1 MTEATRKPR
10 MLEKRI
16 QSQYGDLPGSERA
29 LADLI
34 LEFPGD
40 LLVYSATELSERG
53 GVSKAAVTRFVKR
66 LGYQDYREMQREVR
80 EAQEAGEPVYLN
92 TGLLGPAPDRT
103 RLQQHLERDIA
114 NLRQTFEAVSPDD
127 LGEVV
132 RRCLAARRVW
142 VLGFRNSY
150 FFAAYIRRQLIQ
162 VRSDVTLV
170 PAAGQT
176 LMEELAGATPDD
188 LMIAVGLR
196 RRTPTLGRAMKIVRD
211 LGVPIA
217 FFTDRVAVTT
227 PKFATWTFP
236 CQVRGM
242 SLFDSYVAV
251 ISLANYLCTEVVAAA
266 GEGGRERL
274 SRIEDLFALMEEID
288 PSN

>member
-1 MTEATRKPR
+1 MTDASRKPR
-10 MLEKRI
+10 ILETRI
-16 QSQYGDLPGSERA
+16 HGLYDDLPGSERA

-80 EAQEAGEPVYLN
+80 EVQEAGEPIYLN
-92 TGLLGPAPDRT
+92 TGLLGSKVDRV
-103 RLQQHLERDIA
+103 RLQQHLDRDIA
-114 NLRQTFEAVSPDD
+114 NLRQTFEAVNPDD
-127 LGEVV
+127 LREVV

-170 PAAGQT
+170 PAAGQV
-176 LMEELAGATPDD
+176 LMEDLGSMTPED

-196 RRTPTLGRAMKIVRD
+196 RRTPTLGRAMQIVRD
-211 LGVPIA
+211 QGVPIA
-217 FFTDRVAVTT
+217 YITDRVAVTT
-227 PKFATWTFP
+227 PKLATWTFP

-251 ISLANYLCTEVVAAA
+251 MSLANYLCTEIVSEA
-266 GEGGRERL
+266 GERGREQL
-274 SRIEDLFALMEEID
+274 NRIEDLMSLMGEID

>member
-1 MTEATRKPR
+1 MADENRRPR

-16 QSQYGDLPGSERA
+16 HSHYDVLPGSERA

-40 LLVYSATELSERG
+40 LLVHSATELSERG

-80 EAQEAGEPVYLN
+80 EAQDAGEPIYLN
-92 TGLLGPAPDRT
+92 TGLLGPTIDRS
-103 RLQQHLERDIA
+103 RLQQHFERDIA
-114 NLRQTFEAVSPDD
+114 NLRQTFETLNPDD

-132 RRCLAARRVW
+132 GRCVAARRVW

-150 FFAAYIRRQLIQ
+150 FVAAYLRRQLIQ

-170 PAAGQT
+170 PAPGQV
-176 LMEELAGATPDD
+176 LMEDLAGATSED

-196 RRTPTLGRAMKIVRD
+196 RRTPTLGLAMKVVRD

-217 FFTDRVAVTT
+217 YITDRVAVAT
-227 PKFATWTFP
+227 PKLATWTFP
-236 CQVRGM
+236 CQVRGV

-251 ISLANYLCTEVVAAA
+251 MSLANYLCTEIVAAA
-266 GEGGRERL
+266 GETGRARL
-274 SRIEDLFALMEEID
+274 SRIEDLMGLAGEID
-288 PSN
+288 PDN